1 MEDKE
6 LKKHLLVRVSC
17 TDRDFYIFKPKGQGD
32 FHIKFYPPAAVR
44 EKLGIERIYR
54 TTNCALEAPARQ
66 AAKQIVESY
75 FPDRDGNVAA
85 VIEAQAKKIASE
97 YATLGQI
104 AARYRAGARTVE
116 NKENMKLST
125 IDANIRALSMI
136 VESRFDAEG
145 KRSRVDGW
153 EAVRVDRA
161 LTAKV
166 FNDFKNGWLRSVPQN
181 EVAMDR
187 AKRSVNSYINFARS
201 IFGKDFLPLYE
212 GLGLPDLAELRG
224 VKLYRKTG
232 DTRFKQIPPSVL
244 LTMENEIRAMREE
257 RPDWYLAFYFMRELG
272 MRREEVTEARLEWI
286 QESSEGMEMAITK
299 RAYYTPKGTEGFLL
313 ISPELMQDIRELTDA
328 RKPLD
333 YLIPA
338 NTDCNREKSIHR
350 KMSKWVRKHLGRGR
364 RSNKTLHE
372 LRKQAI
378 SEVLE
383 TTNGNWQK
391 TLEFSRHADIDTLI
405 NSYLAVISERPML
418 RRAGHLRVLPDAER
432 AAG

>member
-1 MEDKE
+1 
-6 LKKHLLVRVSC
+6 
-17 TDRDFYIFKPKGQGD
+17 
-32 FHIKFYPPAAVR
+32 
-44 EKLGIERIYR
+44 
-54 TTNCALEAPARQ
+54 
-66 AAKQIVESY
+66 
-75 FPDRDGNVAA
+75 
-85 VIEAQAKKIASE
+85 
-97 YATLGQI
+97 
-104 AARYRAGARTVE
+104 
-116 NKENMKLST
+116 
-125 IDANIRALSMI
+125 MI

-145 KRSRVDGW
+145 KRSRVAGW
-153 EAVRVDRA
+153 EAMRVDRA

-212 GLGLPDLAELRG
+212 GLGLPDLGELRG

-232 DTRFKQIPPSVL
+232 DTRFKQIPPVVL
-244 LTMENEIRAMREE
+244 LAMENEIRAMREE
-257 RPDWYLAFYFMRELG
+257 RPDWYLAFYLMRELG
-272 MRREEVTEARLEWI
+272 MRREEVTQARLEWI
-286 QESSEGMEMAITK
+286 QESDEGMEMAITK

-313 ISPELMQDIRELTDA
+313 ISPELMQDIHELSDA

-338 NTDCNREKSIHR
+338 GSDCGREKSIHR

-405 NSYLAVISERPML
+405 NSYSAVISERPML
-418 RRAGHLRVLPDAER
+418 RRVGALRVLPDLEPKQ